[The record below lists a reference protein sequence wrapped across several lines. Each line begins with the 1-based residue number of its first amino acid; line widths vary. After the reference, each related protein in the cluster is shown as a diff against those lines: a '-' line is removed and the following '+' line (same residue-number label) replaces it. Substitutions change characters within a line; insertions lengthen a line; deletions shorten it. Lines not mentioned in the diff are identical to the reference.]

1 MPMFSRI
8 LQQAKGLIQSLQP
21 CQLCHADTQHRHNV
35 CADCWNS
42 LPWLKSPVLRQE
54 MQVLAACQ
62 YAYPL
67 DRIIQQFKYEQ
78 QLQYRPLLSGLL
90 KNLRYPKVHA
100 IVPMPVSLE
109 RLNQRGYNQSL
120 LLAKDLAQHL
130 QLPVWQPVQRLKQ
143 HAQKGLSR
151 LERLEGI
158 QQQFIIAAQ
167 PKAHYRKVLIVD
179 DVVTTGSS
187 LHALKQSLEQLGC
200 RQIHAV
206 CLAAAE

>member
-1 MPMFSRI
+1 MPMFNRI

-21 CQLCHADTQHRHNV
+21 CQLCHTDTQHRHNV

-78 QLQYRPLLSGLL
+78 QLQYRPLLAGLL

-100 IVPMPVSLE
+100 IIPMPVSLE
-109 RLNQRGYNQSL
+109 RLSQRGYNQSL

-130 QLPVWQPVQRLKQ
+130 QLPVWQPVQCLKQ
-143 HAQKGLSR
+143 HSQKGLSR

>member
-1 MPMFSRI
+1 MLNIFNSFMRH
-8 LQQAKGLIQSLQP
+8 GLKQMLP
-21 CQLCHADTQHRHNV
+21 CVLCGIDAQHKHTL
-35 CADCWNS
+35 CKDCWNS

-90 KNLRYPKVHA
+90 KNLHCPKVHA

-109 RLNQRGYNQSL
+109 RLSQRGYNQSL

-143 HAQKGLSR
+143 HSQKGLSR
-151 LERLEGI
+151 LERLQDI
-158 QQQFIIAAQ
+158 QQQFVMNEK
-167 PKAHYRKVLIVD
+167 PRVHYRKVLIVD

-187 LHALKQSLEQLGC
+187 IHALKQCLEQLNC
-200 RQIHAV
+200 QQISAV
-206 CLAAAE
+206 CLAAAQ

>member
-8 LQQAKGLIQSLQP
+8 LQQAKGLVQSLQP
-21 CQLCHADTQHRHNV
+21 CQLCHAATQRRHNV

-42 LPWLKSPVLRQE
+42 LPWLKSHVLRQE

-109 RLNQRGYNQSL
+109 RLSQRGYNQSL

-143 HAQKGLSR
+143 HSQKGLSR
-151 LERLEGI
+151 LERIEGI
-158 QQQFIIAAQ
+158 QQQFVISEQ

-187 LHALKQSLEQLGC
+187 LHALKQCLEQLGC